1 MNSEKDFDKT
11 PGSKKTITENR
22 KNREG
27 NMKNQKKIPIKGTR
41 NPRNLLVQ
49 INKILM
55 IQNQPAIWK
64 NTWKPW
70 KVPNKFSMI

>member
-55 IQNQPAIWK
+55 KSEQSGRIPGNHEKSQTN
-64 NTWKPW
+64 
-70 KVPNKFSMI
+70 SL